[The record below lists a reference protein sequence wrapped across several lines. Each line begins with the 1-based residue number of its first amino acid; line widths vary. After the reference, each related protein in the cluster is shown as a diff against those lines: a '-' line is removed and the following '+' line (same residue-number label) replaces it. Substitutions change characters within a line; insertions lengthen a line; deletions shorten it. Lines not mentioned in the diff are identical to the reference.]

1 MDITTLFTGIQESLS
16 TTMSNYSMW
25 DILLI
30 LLGTFA
36 LSVWVGLLY
45 RWTHKW
51 VNYNQG
57 YVQTLVVMWGI
68 IAMIMLIVGSD
79 VAKAFTMMGAFSII
93 RFRNN
98 MKETRDIGFIFL
110 VMAIGMAMGTKL
122 YLLAALGALVMSAI
136 IYGMYRFD
144 WFAEKRKGRILTIRI
159 APKKF
164 EDGLFDEIFEKYW
177 VKAEFLGYEGVKKE
191 DLIQVSFGFSLGE
204 ETKVSEFI
212 SSLQEKN
219 DHEKISLG
227 YGM

>member
-1 MDITTLFTGIQESLS
+1 MDITTLFTGIQQSLS

-45 RWTHKW
+45 RWTHKG

-164 EDGLFDEIFEKYW
+164 EDGLFDEIFEEYW

-191 DLIQVSFGFSLGE
+191 NLIQVSFGVSLGE

-212 SSLQEKN
+212 SALQEKN

>member
-1 MDITTLFTGIQESLS
+1 MDITTLFTGIEQSLS
-16 TTMSNYSMW
+16 TTMSNYSIW

-45 RWTHKW
+45 RWTHKG

-191 DLIQVSFGFSLGE
+191 DLIQVSFGVSIGE

-212 SSLQEKN
+212 SALQEKN
-219 DHEKISLG
+219 NHEKISLG

>member
-45 RWTHKW
+45 RWTHKG

-164 EDGLFDEIFEKYW
+164 EDGLFDEIFEEYW

-191 DLIQVSFGFSLGE
+191 DLIQVSFGVSLGE

-212 SSLQEKN
+212 SALQEKN

-227 YGM
+227 YGI

>member
-45 RWTHKW
+45 RWTHKG

-110 VMAIGMAMGTKL
+110 VMAIGMAMRTKL

-191 DLIQVSFGFSLGE
+191 DLIQVSFGVSLGE

-212 SSLQEKN
+212 SALQEKN

-227 YGM
+227 YGI

>member
-45 RWTHKW
+45 RWTHKG

-191 DLIQVSFGFSLGE
+191 DLIQVSFGVSLGE

-212 SSLQEKN
+212 SALQEKN

-227 YGM
+227 YGI

>member
-1 MDITTLFTGIQESLS
+1 MDITTLFTGIQQSLS

-45 RWTHKW
+45 RWTHKG

-68 IAMIMLIVGSD
+68 IAMIMLIIGSD

-164 EDGLFDEIFEKYW
+164 EDWLFDEIFEEYW

-191 DLIQVSFGFSLGE
+191 DLIQVSFGVSLGE

-212 SSLQEKN
+212 SALQEKN

>member
-45 RWTHKW
+45 RSTHKG

-122 YLLAALGALVMSAI
+122 YLLAALGASVMSAI

-177 VKAEFLGYEGVKKE
+177 VKAEFIGYEGVKKE
-191 DLIQVSFGFSLGE
+191 DLIQVSFGVSLGE

>member
-45 RWTHKW
+45 RWTHKG

-57 YVQTLVVMWGI
+57 YVQTLVVMGGI

-122 YLLAALGALVMSAI
+122 YLLAALGALVISAI

-159 APKKF
+159 APNKF
-164 EDGLFDEIFEKYW
+164 EDGLFDEIFEEYW

-191 DLIQVSFGFSLGE
+191 DLIQVSFGVSLGE

-212 SSLQEKN
+212 SALQEKN

>member
-1 MDITTLFTGIQESLS
+1 
-16 TTMSNYSMW
+16 
-25 DILLI
+25 
-30 LLGTFA
+30 
-36 LSVWVGLLY
+36 
-45 RWTHKW
+45 
-51 VNYNQG
+51 
-57 YVQTLVVMWGI
+57 
-68 IAMIMLIVGSD
+68 MIMLIVGSD

-164 EDGLFDEIFEKYW
+164 EDGLFDEIFEKYC

-191 DLIQVSFGFSLGE
+191 DLIQVSFGVSLGE

-212 SSLQEKN
+212 SALQEKN

-227 YGM
+227 YGI